1 MPSSDFSKA
10 DIDEIIDKLSTE
22 EAVKLIAGVGRWY
35 TAAIERLNIPAI
47 KVRSYRVGVFMSF
60 NRKQVTNGPNGARGF
75 LVDHSGTHRPIDV
88 RA

>member
-47 KVRSYRVGVFMSF
+47 KVRSLSCRRVHV
-60 NRKQVTNGPNGARGF
+60 V
-75 LVDHSGTHRPIDV
+75 
-88 RA
+88 